1 MKKAVIYARYSS
13 HSQREESIE
22 GQLRKCYEFAERNDL
37 TVVGEY
43 IDRAISGKTDNRAD
57 FQRMIKDS
65 EKGLFSVIIMY
76 TLDRFARNR
85 YDSAIYK
92 AKLKKNGVK
101 IFYTEQSITDE
112 PEGIIL
118 ESLLEGM
125 AEYYSENL
133 SRGVKRG
140 MKENALKCMITG
152 GYMPLGY
159 RKTVDKKYEIDPQTA
174 PIVQEIFDLYA
185 NGKTQRQIVDI
196 LNEKGYRTAIGKPFR
211 VGSMTSILT
220 NKKYIGIYEFDDVVI
235 EDGVPAIIS
244 KDTFDKVQSMLTHNK
259 RSSGRMK
266 APMQYLL
273 TGKLFCGKCGSAMV
287 GESGTSKNGTI
298 HNYYTCV
305 DRKKFKSCD
314 KHNEKKEAL
323 EKAVVNATIE
333 HILQPGIIEN
343 IAEKIVEITER
354 EFNDKSRLEA
364 LNSQLKETQSSIQN
378 LLKLVE
384 KGITTDDISTR
395 LLELNSDKSDLQK
408 QIHAE
413 EIKKPSLTKEIIVY
427 WLTNFIND
435 GSADEEEYQRRIID
449 TLVNKVYVFDENDG
463 GSKLVITYNTSAKK
477 SSTITLNDAKK
488 LSSCSDFNNSLRP
501 KIASKRL
508 LGCNF
513 LLNCCKDSRGAVVKL
528 LGVVTACFSL
538 SQVL

>member
-22 GQLRKCYEFAERNDL
+22 GQLRKCYEFAEKNEL

-43 IDRAISGKTDNRAD
+43 VDRAISGKTDNRAD

-65 EKGLFSVIIMY
+65 EKGLFSVVIMY

-159 RKTVDKKYEIDPQTA
+159 RKTADKKYEIDPRTA
-174 PIVQEIFDLYA
+174 PIVKEIFELYV
-185 NGKTQRQIVDI
+185 NGKSQRQIVDI

-235 EDGVPAIIS
+235 ENGVPSIVS
-244 KDTFDKVQSMLTHNK
+244 KETFYRVQSMLKHNK

-266 APMQYLL
+266 GPMQYLL
-273 TGKLFCGKCGSAMV
+273 TGKLFCGKCGSQMV

-305 DRKKFKSCD
+305 DRKRKKTCD
-314 KHNEKKEAL
+314 KRNERKEIL
-323 EKAVVNATIE
+323 EKAVVTTTIE
-333 HILQPGIIEN
+333 NILRPETIEY

-354 EFNDKSRLEA
+354 EFNDKSRVEA
-364 LNSQLKETQSSIQN
+364 LNAQLKETQLSISN

-384 KGITTDDISTR
+384 KGITTDDISSR
-395 LLELNSDKSDLQK
+395 LMELSSEKSDLQK
-408 QIHAE
+408 QIYVE
-413 EIKKPSLTKEIIVY
+413 EIKKTSITKESIIY
-427 WLTNFIND
+427 WLTNFIKD
-435 GSADEEEYQRRIID
+435 GSVDEEDYQQRIID
-449 TLVNKVYVFDENDG
+449 TLVNRVYVFDNDD
-463 GSKLVITYNTSAKK
+463 GSRKLVITYNTSAKN
-477 SSTITLNDAKK
+477 SSTITLKDAES
-488 LSSCSDFNNSLRP
+488 LSSCSDGAGFGPPN
-501 KIASKRL
+501 KKQHYA
-508 LGCNF
+508 GAWCCF
-513 LLNCCKDSRGAVVKL
+513 L
-528 LGVVTACFSL
+528 F
-538 SQVL
+538 